1 MKKIKGSFLS
11 SQHVFLPDTIN
22 KLHSLSAF
30 CEESTDQRMG
40 WSVEAIIALVT
51 LLVTGP
57 ASLLLLWNY
66 FKNRN
71 RLFLRSECFITYYKS
86 KWKES

>member
-1 MKKIKGSFLS
+1 
-11 SQHVFLPDTIN
+11 
-22 KLHSLSAF
+22 
-30 CEESTDQRMG
+30 MG

-57 ASLLLLWNY
+57 ASLLVLWNH

-71 RLFLRSECFITYYKS
+71 RQCLRDRQHSRAMLPWTLTRTNTEYNTRLLEDGLATYHVPAGQCCDLT
-86 KWKES
+86 ELD